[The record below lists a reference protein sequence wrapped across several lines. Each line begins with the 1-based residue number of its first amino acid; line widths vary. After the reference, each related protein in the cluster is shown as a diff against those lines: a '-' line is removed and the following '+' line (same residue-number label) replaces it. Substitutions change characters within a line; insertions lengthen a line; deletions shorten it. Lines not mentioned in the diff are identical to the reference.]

1 MKFLRYL
8 LALVAGV
15 LVAGFVVAGIEALGH
30 TMYPPPKGLDTTDM
44 EQLRAAVEAMPVGA
58 LLFVMLAWIAG
69 AYVGGVVAAR
79 LAPGHRGL
87 MAGVIGA
94 LILAGAVANLVMI
107 PHPLWFAIVSVL
119 AVLVATT
126 LAAWAGRRRDYA
138 ARPPEA

>member
-15 LVAGFVVAGIEALGH
+15 LVAGFIVAGIEALGH
-30 TMYPPPKGLDTTDM
+30 AVYPPPAGLDPNDM
-44 EQLRAAVEAMPVGA
+44 QQLAAAVDAMPVGA
-58 LLFVMLAWIAG
+58 LLFVALAWVAG

-94 LILAGAVANLVMI
+94 LILAGAVAMLVMI
-107 PHPLWFAIVSVL
+107 PHPLWFAIAAVIAVL
-119 AVLVATT
+119 AATT
-126 LAAWAGRRRDYA
+126 LAAWAGRRRDHA
-138 ARPPEA
+138 ATAGEA